1 MFLTFFC
8 FSIGAHW
15 EMNATWTGLNEARL
29 EIRSEVEIGSYHLFV
44 RKVNYNA
51 TNFVTYG
58 KWKGG
63 VQSRENNEDVNT
75 QGLSLACSRLRCSR
89 VIPREG
95 NPRYTTTAV
104 VYLRLDQDYTWEV
117 RIVMKNDTN
126 KSATIFIDP
135 PMLRATGKQ
144 RRIC

>member
-1 MFLTFFC
+1 M
-8 FSIGAHW
+8 HW
-15 EMNATWTGLNEARL
+15 EINASWTGLNEARL

-51 TNFVTYG
+51 TNLPTYG

-63 VQSRENNEDVNT
+63 VQSRENNEHVNT
-75 QGLSLACSRLRCSR
+75 QGT
-89 VIPREG
+89 EG
-95 NPRYTTTAV
+95 NSRDTTAAV
-104 VYLRLDQDYTWEV
+104 VYLRLDQDYTWEM

-144 RRIC
+144 RRI